1 MNHPLQIIKPNCL
14 PILRG
19 SHYTARVMAIIGKR
33 NTLTIVREAPP
44 GFYLDGGEHGEIL
57 LPGRYIPAGAGPGGK
72 LDVFVY
78 RDSEDRLVATTET
91 PLAQV
96 GEFAY
101 LRVIGG
107 NARIGAFLDWGLEKD
122 LMLPLREHLVPLRVG
137 DWAVVYV
144 MVDAQSD
151 RIVASARLD
160 RWLDL
165 TPPDYHE
172 GELVKL
178 LIEGES
184 PLGFKAIVNNAHR
197 GLLYRGELA
206 SPLTVG
212 QKLDGYVRAVR
223 EDGKIDLGLDRATY
237 RRIAPLTEELVEALK
252 KHGGYMPF
260 HDGSTPEEIRAT
272 FGVSKK
278 AFKQAI
284 GALYRSQRITIEPA
298 GIRLA
303 KPGAAP
309 ARPQPPRPAPTPQ
322 REERPRRKVVV
333 RRKTRD
339 GI

>member
-1 MNHPLQIIKPNCL
+1 
-14 PILRG
+14 
-19 SHYTARVMAIIGKR
+19 MAIIGKR
-33 NTLTIVREAPP
+33 NTLTILREAPP
-44 GFYLDGGEHGEIL
+44 GLYLDGGAHGEIL

-72 LDVFVY
+72 LDVFIY

-122 LMLPLREHLVPLRVG
+122 LLLPLREHLVPLRVG
-137 DWAVVYV
+137 DWALVYI

-160 RWLDL
+160 RWLDPA
-165 TPPDYHE
+165 PPTYQE

-178 LIEGES
+178 LIEGET

-206 SPLTVG
+206 SPLNVG
-212 QKLDGYVRAVR
+212 QKLHGYVRAVR

-237 RRIAPLTEELVEALK
+237 RRIAPLTEEIMAALE
-252 KHGGYMPF
+252 KHGGHIPF
-260 HDGSTPEEIRAT
+260 HDGSTPEDIRAT

-278 AFKQAI
+278 AFKQAV
-284 GALYRSQRITIEPA
+284 GALYRNQRITIEPA
-298 GIRLA
+298 GIRVA

-309 ARPQPPRPAPTPQ
+309 AKPPQPPRPRQPTPAPQ
-322 REERPRRKVVV
+322 REDRPRRKIVV
-333 RRKTRD
+333 RRKARNGD
-339 GI
+339 

>member
-1 MNHPLQIIKPNCL
+1 
-14 PILRG
+14 
-19 SHYTARVMAIIGKR
+19 MANIGTR
-33 NTLTIVREAPP
+33 NTLTILREAPP
-44 GFYLDGGEHGEIL
+44 GFYLDGGTLGEIL
-57 LPGRYIPAGAGPGGK
+57 LPGRYIPAGSGPGGT

-122 LMLPLREHLVPLRVG
+122 LLLPIREQLVPLRVG

-144 MVDAQSD
+144 YVDAQSD

-160 RWLDL
+160 RWLGL
-165 TPPDYHE
+165 TPPDYQE
-172 GELVKL
+172 GQLVRL
-178 LIEGES
+178 LIEGET
-184 PLGFKAIVNNAHR
+184 PLGFKAIVNHAHR

-212 QKLDGYVRAVR
+212 QQLGGYVRTVR
-223 EDGKIDLGLDRATY
+223 EDGKIDLGQDRATY
-237 RRIAPLTEELVEALK
+237 RRIAPLTDEIEAILK
-252 KHGGYMPF
+252 KHGGAMPF
-260 HDGSTPEEIRAT
+260 HDGSTPEEIRTT

-278 AFKQAI
+278 SFKQAI
-284 GALYRSQRITIEPA
+284 GSLYRAQRIVIEPT

-303 KPGAAP
+303 KPGTAHPRPPQSRTAP
-309 ARPQPPRPAPTPQ
+309 APQ
-322 REERPRRKVVV
+322 RDERPRRKVVV
-333 RRKTRD
+333 RRKSEGR
-339 GI
+339 

>member
-1 MNHPLQIIKPNCL
+1 
-14 PILRG
+14 
-19 SHYTARVMAIIGKR
+19 MAFIGNR
-33 NTLTIVREAPP
+33 NTLTILREAPP

-122 LMLPLREHLVPLRVG
+122 LLLPLREHLVPLRVG

-160 RWLDL
+160 RWLD
-165 TPPDYHE
+165 TAPPTCHE

-206 SPLTVG
+206 SPLAVG

-237 RRIAPLTEELVEALK
+237 RRIAPLTGEIVEALK
-252 KHGGYMPF
+252 KHGGHMPF
-260 HDGSTPEEIRAT
+260 HDGSTPEQIRAT

-284 GALYRSQRITIEPA
+284 GALYRSQRISIETD

-303 KPGAAP
+303 KPGATPTKPSQP
-309 ARPQPPRPAPTPQ
+309 ARLPQARPTPAPH
-322 REERPRRKVVV
+322 REAHPRRKVVV

-339 GI
+339 GE